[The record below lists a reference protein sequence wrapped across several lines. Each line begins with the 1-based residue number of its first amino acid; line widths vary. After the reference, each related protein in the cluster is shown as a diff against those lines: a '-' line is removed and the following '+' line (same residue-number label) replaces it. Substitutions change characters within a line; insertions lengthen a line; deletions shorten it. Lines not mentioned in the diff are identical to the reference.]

1 MKNLK
6 SNSKALDKIVTTIE
20 ELLSIEK
27 EISVTKSQIHDKK
40 IDLSKISVTIE
51 SHERNIGSLRR
62 EIEAFRKTV
71 EPKIEFE
78 NLNIEISEKKA
89 KKKEFEKQKEIF
101 DIVVV
106 LLKDNGIKSK
116 IIAQYV
122 PIINK
127 LINKYLASFDF
138 LCEFNLD
145 ENFNEII
152 RSRFR
157 DEFQYGNFSEGE
169 KQKINL
175 SVLFAWRA
183 LSKLRN
189 SLNTN
194 LLIMDEICDGSADGN
209 TIELL
214 FDLLNTEM
222 KNQNIFIISHREEMK
237 DKFSHVIEFQKTK
250 NFSNVK
256 GT

>member
-1 MKNLK
+1 M
-6 SNSKALDKIVTTIE
+6 
-20 ELLSIEK
+20 
-27 EISVTKSQIHDKK
+27 
-40 IDLSKISVTIE
+40 
-51 SHERNIGSLRR
+51 
-62 EIEAFRKTV
+62 
-71 EPKIEFE
+71 
-78 NLNIEISEKKA
+78 
-89 KKKEFEKQKEIF
+89 
-101 DIVVV
+101 V
-106 LLKDNGIKSK
+106 LLKDNGIKAK
-116 IIAQYV
+116 IIAKYV

-222 KNQNIFIISHREEMK
+222 KTQNIFIISHREEMK
-237 DKFSHVIEFQKTK
+237 DKFSHVIEFQKIK
-250 NFSNVK
+250 SFSSIK
-256 GT
+256 GV